1 MFPLL
6 FCSLHGRYHELAP
19 HLVPMDYTNDPDV
32 KVPLALIVNMPE
44 LKENPFRN
52 RIVESFSEDGQGNL
66 SFNDFV
72 DMFSVLSEMAPRE
85 LKAIYAFKIYDF
97 NVDNYICKEDLE
109 KTLNKLTKEEL
120 TPEEVNLVCEKAIEE
135 ADLDGDNKLS
145 FADFENMISRAPDF
159 LSENRIYSSCDA
171 TVALCLEL
179 KNALPYMSRQQD
191 SELLDTT
198 HVGGSLLQ
206 VVEPDLTTGGAPR
219 LLVVHCAAM
228 ESDPLLWQQDT
239 WFDPGCNNLCAGQG
253 RQNRSSLTHHR
264 VGLYHQGRQKPP
276 MLEGIVV
283 KSPDKL
289 HIEGSEWQGA

>member
-1 MFPLL
+1 MGNKQTIFTDEQLDAYQVRDSL
-6 FCSLHGRYHELAP
+6 VCIFTFFLHCSLHGRYHELAP

-109 KTLNKLTKEEL
+109 KTLNRLTKEEL

-159 LSENRIYSSCDA
+159 LR
-171 TVALCLEL
+171 
-179 KNALPYMSRQQD
+179 
-191 SELLDTT
+191 
-198 HVGGSLLQ
+198 
-206 VVEPDLTTGGAPR
+206 
-219 LLVVHCAAM
+219 
-228 ESDPLLWQQDT
+228 
-239 WFDPGCNNLCAGQG
+239 
-253 RQNRSSLTHHR
+253 
-264 VGLYHQGRQKPP
+264 
-276 MLEGIVV
+276 
-283 KSPDKL
+283 
-289 HIEGSEWQGA
+289 

>member
-1 MFPLL
+1 MLNAELPLL
-6 FCSLHGRYHELAP
+6 PLPHRMPQYIFDIILPVIFNGKKSVFVWSNMWDCTFFTRKEILRLHGRYHELAP

-32 KVPLALIVNMPE
+32 KIPLALIVNMPE
-44 LKENPFRN
+44 LKENPFRD
-52 RIVESFSEDGQGNL
+52 RIVESFSEDGHGNL

-159 LSENRIYSSCDA
+159 LSTFHIRI
-171 TVALCLEL
+171 
-179 KNALPYMSRQQD
+179 
-191 SELLDTT
+191 
-198 HVGGSLLQ
+198 
-206 VVEPDLTTGGAPR
+206 
-219 LLVVHCAAM
+219 
-228 ESDPLLWQQDT
+228 
-239 WFDPGCNNLCAGQG
+239 
-253 RQNRSSLTHHR
+253 
-264 VGLYHQGRQKPP
+264 
-276 MLEGIVV
+276 
-283 KSPDKL
+283 
-289 HIEGSEWQGA
+289 